1 MTYFINFS
9 GHPAASIPAGMSEE
23 GLPVGMQIIGRRY
36 ADVDVLAASAAFER
50 LRPWSDTYELCAE
63 RPLV

>member
-1 MTYFINFS
+1 MID
-9 GHPAASIPAGMSEE
+9 

-50 LRPWSDTYELCAE
+50 LRPWADTYRLCAA
-63 RPLV
+63 RPV